1 MQCFYSQWCR
11 VVNAFSVHLK
21 VEKKNLLAVNESLH
35 GPSPYGRTDPF
46 FVSYAHLLNKKLC
59 LFMETIFVSSC
70 AM

>member
-1 MQCFYSQWCR
+1 MLL
-11 VVNAFSVHLK
+11 FSVVQGCKCLFSSSK
-21 VEKKNLLAVNESLH
+21 SGKKKNLLAVNESLH

>member
-1 MQCFYSQWCR
+1 MLL
-11 VVNAFSVHLK
+11 FSVVQGCK
-21 VEKKNLLAVNESLH
+21 CPFSSSKSGKKKNLLAVNESLH